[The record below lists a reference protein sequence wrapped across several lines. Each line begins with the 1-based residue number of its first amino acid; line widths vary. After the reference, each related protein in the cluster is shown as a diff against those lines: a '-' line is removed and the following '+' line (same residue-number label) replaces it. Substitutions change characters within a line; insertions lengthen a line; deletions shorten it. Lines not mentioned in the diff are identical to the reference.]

1 LPRSRFRRAS
11 SPTAVDCAPSFVPH
25 WEWDY
30 SSINWPS
37 ETSGVALE
45 LNQRAETDEARLEV
59 VGQLEQEL
67 QRTKDQLRIT
77 IEQYETSTEE

>member
-1 LPRSRFRRAS
+1 
-11 SPTAVDCAPSFVPH
+11 
-25 WEWDY
+25 
-30 SSINWPS
+30 
-37 ETSGVALE
+37 VALE